1 MLPLTFKD
9 TKEDPLRLIQI
20 FTGYEQLISHKL
32 WSPTYSV
39 DITEHELIEN
49 ILCSVVNISAVKD
62 NTTNRKIVSS
72 PIVMSIAEKL
82 LLVSYALGLK
92 VNIFKSFLLKSV
104 NKTRTSFI
112 SLLIYFE

>member
-32 WSPTYSV
+32 WSPTYSA

-92 VNIFKSFLLKSV
+92 VNIF
-104 NKTRTSFI
+104 
-112 SLLIYFE
+112 